1 MFFIYIFAQNVVFI
15 IGKVANLSFLL
26 GKEGF
31 VKGFNS
37 PPYLKQKTLEDENNE
52 LKHKSN
58 ELPRC
63 NQRQ

>member
-1 MFFIYIFAQNVVFI
+1 MVRNIIF
-15 IGKVANLSFLL
+15 FLL

-63 NQRQ
+63 NQR